1 MSNLLNKEV
10 ELPCGSTIRIA
21 QLRTTSQA
29 NQSESEPNW
38 FPYVDLLYIGEIWP
52 KDKYGY
58 DIEIDDCASVS
69 IPIQLR
75 SLNSL
80 IELLTEIRDEL
91 KK

>member
-52 KDKYGY
+52 KTEDGY
-58 DIEIDDCASVS
+58 EIDDCASVS